1 MITKLT
7 SIHSRFHSLNMRV
20 SQLFFLILLTTANI
34 AMAIEEPK
42 FTILDQEDSFEIRV
56 YPSKIIAEVIV
67 EGSMSEA
74 SRKGFRLIADFIFG
88 NNKSQ
93 SGKSEKISMTAPV
106 IIESNSEKIAMTAP
120 VSIAEEGKGW
130 RVYFIM
136 PESYSMST
144 LPVPNNPKVVIREL
158 PNKKVAAHQFSG
170 LVTENKMQEKVA
182 LLSDW
187 LNKKSLKSIS
197 NPELARYNPPW
208 TLPFLRRNEIMIEI
222 E

>member
-1 MITKLT
+1 MPFDSMDLIISLCLLLGAVLYT
-7 SIHSRFHSLNMRV
+7 SVGHAGASVYIAIMSLFG
-20 SQLFFLILLTTANI
+20 L
-34 AMAIEEPK
+34 
-42 FTILDQEDSFEIRV
+42 
-56 YPSKIIAEVIV
+56 
-67 EGSMSEA
+67 A
-74 SRKGFRLIADFIFG
+74 S
-88 NNKSQ
+88 
-93 SGKSEKISMTAPV
+93 PV
-106 IIESNSEKIAMTAP
+106 IKPTAL
-120 VSIAEEGKGW
+120 VLNVFISSFTSW

-136 PESYSMST
+136 PETYSLST

-222 E
+222 D